1 MERSPDRYRGIK
13 IGFGVV
19 ALLLILLLGL
29 SLIKPRS
36 MARIAH
42 ADPEL
47 QAAVQRAQS
56 ELKDFEKE
64 LSNPTEGEG
73 FAVKGA
79 FKTDQGPEYLWVRMP
94 TYENGVFRGRLDQVP
109 EFYKGAKK
117 GDEVSVKEA
126 DVFDWLIK
134 DKSGIRGAYTEQVLQ
149 K

>member
-1 MERSPDRYRGIK
+1 MERAPDRYRVIK
-13 IGFGVV
+13 IGFGIVV
-19 ALLLILLLGL
+19 LLLILLWGL
-29 SLIKPRS
+29 SLVKPRS

-47 QAAVQRAQS
+47 QAAAQRAQS
-56 ELKDFEKE
+56 ELKDFIKE
-64 LSNPTEGEG
+64 LNHPKEGEG

-94 TYENGVFRGRLDQVP
+94 TYENGVFRGKLDQAP
-109 EFYKGAKK
+109 EFYRGAKK

-126 DVFDWLIK
+126 DVYDWLIH
-134 DKSGIRGAYTEQVLQ
+134 DKSGTRGEYTERILQ